1 MMVHITDRRRGR
13 LASFC
18 AALIAVPLAVVA
30 FSGQT
35 AAAAAPVATFVPC
48 PFGLPATCGTVE
60 VPLDRADPGA
70 GTVRLFF
77 EWFRHSDTSQPSL
90 GAIVPSA
97 GGPGLANSTLTLLGV
112 WPSIFGPLLDR
123 RDLLVIDDRGTGQSG
138 AIDCPALQHF
148 TSDVV
153 SAARACGAQL
163 GTAAS
168 RYGSGDV
175 ADDVDDVRAALGID
189 QIVYYGGSF
198 GSHNVRAYGLRHA
211 DHLQAAVL
219 DSPWLS
225 PDYTFQAS
233 NARNFS
239 SVQATVCRR
248 SPSCIGANPVP
259 EADLTWLAVQLRTHP
274 FDGTGFDANGVPHAV
289 HVDESTIIDLLSAR
303 YNATPLFLNQGEL
316 TAAAEALRHGDRT
329 PLLRLVAE
337 SPQATDNGDPSVFLS
352 LGASIANFCSDARL
366 VYDLNAPEATRR
378 SQLDA
383 AAARLPRNAFAPFS
397 ATAWRAANE
406 RLPKGV
412 PGGFPYDWCVPWPA
426 PVHPNPPFPPNQK
439 FPNKPVLILNS
450 DLDVVSL
457 ADARAALPL
466 FPQGKLVEVANAGHE
481 TAWWSPCAAGIVQT
495 FIATH
500 ATGDTRCAADA
511 TTPFHPLFRPPSN
524 FVPYHGVGRFPVTA
538 DGAVPARV
546 DPSGINQADLPDRKI
561 AGVASSTVL
570 DAVMRA
576 DRMGG
581 NGTGRGL
588 RGGSYTVTTDQA
600 TNTTTIDL
608 QAVHFSTDVTVSGQ
622 ATRNLATNTVDA
634 QLTVTAVRGNGS
646 LSFHGVLYV
655 PTEPDGQL
663 RGTIGGRSVA
673 LLVPMN

>member
-1 MMVHITDRRRGR
+1 MIVPITRRRRVG
-13 LASFC
+13 LTSLC
-18 AALIAVPLAVVA
+18 AALIAVPLVAVA
-30 FSGQT
+30 TSGQ

-48 PFGLPATCGTVE
+48 PPGVPAQCGTVD
-60 VPLDRADPGA
+60 VPLDRADPAA

-97 GGPGLANSTLTLLGV
+97 GGPGLANSTVALLGV
-112 WPSIFGPLLDR
+112 WPSVFGPLLDR

-148 TSDVV
+148 TGDVV

-163 GTAAS
+163 GAAAS

-175 ADDVDDVRAALGID
+175 AEDVDAVRAALGID

-198 GSHNVRAYGLRHA
+198 GAHNVRAYAYRYP
-211 DHLQAAVL
+211 DRLQAAVF

-233 NARNFS
+233 NARNYAR
-239 SVQATVCRR
+239 VQATVCRR
-248 SPSCIGANPVP
+248 SPSCIGANPLP
-259 EADLTWLAVQLRTHP
+259 EADLALLAAQLRAHP

-289 HVDESTIIDLLSAR
+289 HVDESTIIDILSAK

-316 TAAAEALRHGDRT
+316 TAAAQALRHGDRT

-337 SPQATDNGDPSVFLS
+337 SPQATDNGPPSVFLS
-352 LGASIANFCSDARL
+352 LGASIANFCSTARL
-366 VYDLNAPEATRR
+366 VYDLNAPEAIRR
-378 SQLDA
+378 AQLDA
-383 AAARLPRNAFAPFS
+383 AAAALPGNAFAPFS
-397 ATAWRAANE
+397 ATAWRTANE

-426 PVHPNPPFPPNQK
+426 PVHPNPPFPPNQQ

-481 TAWWSPCAAGIVQT
+481 TAWWSQCAAGIVQT

-500 ATGDTRCAADA
+500 TTGDTRCAADP
-511 TTPFHPLFRPPSN
+511 TTPFHPLFHPPSS

-538 DGAVPARV
+538 DDAVPARV
-546 DPSGINQADLPDRKI
+546 DPSGVNQADKQDRK
-561 AGVASSTVL
+561 VASVATSTVL

-588 RGGSYTVTTDQA
+588 RGGSYTVTTDQT

-608 QAVHFSTDVTVSGQ
+608 QAIHFSTDVTVTGQ
-622 ATRNLATNTVDA
+622 ATRNLTTNTVDA
-634 QLTVTAVRGNGS
+634 QLTVAAAHRNGN
-646 LSFHGVLYV
+646 LSFHGVLYT
-655 PTEPDGQL
+655 PNNPDGQV
-663 RGTIGGRSVA
+663 RGTIDGRELA

>member
-1 MMVHITDRRRGR
+1 MIVHLTRRG
-13 LASFC
+13 LASLG
-18 AALIAVPLAVVA
+18 AALIAVPLVAVVSA
-30 FSGQT
+30 TGQ
-35 AAAAAPVATFVPC
+35 AAAATPPVATFVPC
-48 PFGLPATCGTVE
+48 PPGVTATCGTVD

-77 EWFRHSDTSQPSL
+77 EWYRHTDTSQPSL
-90 GAIVPSA
+90 GAIVPSG
-97 GGPGLANSTLTLLGV
+97 GGPGLANSTLALLGV
-112 WPSIFGPLLDR
+112 WPSVFGPLLDR
-123 RDLLVIDDRGTGQSG
+123 RDLLVIDDRGTGQSA

-148 TSDVV
+148 TGDVV

-175 ADDVDDVRAALGID
+175 AEDVEDVRAALGID

-198 GSHNVRAYGLRHA
+198 GAHNVRAYAYRYP
-211 DHLQAAVL
+211 DRLQAAVF

-225 PDYTFQAS
+225 SDYTFQAS
-233 NARNFS
+233 NARFFAR
-239 SVQATVCRR
+239 VQATVCRR
-248 SPSCIGANPVP
+248 SPSCIGANPLP
-259 EADLTWLAVQLRTHP
+259 EADLAWLAQQLRRHP

-289 HVDESTIIDLLSAR
+289 HVDESTIIDLLSAK

-316 TAAAEALRHGDRT
+316 AAAAQALRDGDRT

-337 SPQATDNGDPSVFLS
+337 SPQNPEVGPPSAFLS
-352 LGASIANFCSDARL
+352 YGASLANFCSNARL

-378 SQLDA
+378 AQLEA
-383 AAARLPRNAFAPFS
+383 AAAALPRTAFAPFS
-397 ATAWRAANE
+397 ATAWRTANE

-439 FPNKPVLILNS
+439 FPNTPVLILNS

-466 FPQGKLVEVANAGHE
+466 FPQGQLVEVANAGHE
-481 TAWWSPCAAGIVQT
+481 TTWWSQCAAGIVQR
-495 FIATH
+495 FITTH
-500 ATGDTRCAADA
+500 ATGDTSCAADA
-511 TTPFHPLFRPPSN
+511 TTPFHPLFTPPSN

-538 DGAVPARV
+538 DDAVPARV
-546 DPSGINQADLPDRKI
+546 DPNGINRADNQDRKI
-561 AGVASSTVL
+561 ASVASSTVL

-588 RGGSYTVTTDQA
+588 RGGSYTVTTDQ
-600 TNTTTIDL
+600 TTSTTTIDF
-608 QAVHFSTDVTVSGQ
+608 QAVRFSTDVTVTGQ

-634 QLTVTAVRGNGS
+634 RLTVAAAHRNGS
-646 LSFHGVLYV
+646 LSFHGVLYT
-655 PTEPDGQL
+655 PSTPDGQV
-663 RGTIGGRSVA
+663 RGTLGGHQIA
-673 LLVPMN
+673 LLVSMN